1 MKPIVWYTAEQP
13 TLFPALY
20 LMERMARVH
29 HWVVLEEAQF
39 DRDHVQFKVM
49 AQHGVLQLSVELERA
64 SRRRPFNECGVLNP
78 RSWADKTAVTLQTC
92 YGKQSPYRAL
102 KPQIEALF
110 DALSVEP
117 DLVRACDITLLW
129 CADLLGIYTT
139 VWHSRQLTAKRP
151 EEPTAWMASF
161 ADPLEATD
169 YLQGADS
176 MRSYFVKRPFE
187 DRGMLTWGQDFRCR
201 YTSLQGRG
209 VEASM
214 SVLDALFVQG
224 VEATRSLLWVDR
236 GPGFIGTAV
245 QLSR

>member
-49 AQHGVLQLSVELERA
+49 AQHGVLQLSVELERT

-110 DALSVEP
+110 DSLSVE
-117 DLVRACDITLLW
+117 LSKSRLSGECACT
-129 CADLLGIYTT
+129 
-139 VWHSRQLTAKRP
+139 
-151 EEPTAWMASF
+151 
-161 ADPLEATD
+161 
-169 YLQGADS
+169 
-176 MRSYFVKRPFE
+176 
-187 DRGMLTWGQDFRCR
+187 
-201 YTSLQGRG
+201 
-209 VEASM
+209 
-214 SVLDALFVQG
+214 
-224 VEATRSLLWVDR
+224 
-236 GPGFIGTAV
+236 
-245 QLSR
+245 

>member
-1 MKPIVWYTAEQP
+1 VKPSVWYTAEQP

-49 AQHGVLQLSVELERA
+49 AQHGVLTLSVELEGA
-64 SRRRPFNECGVLNP
+64 SRRPFNECGLRNP
-78 RSWADKTAVTLQTC
+78 QRWAEKTAFTLQTC

-110 DALSVEP
+110 DSLSVEP
-117 DLVRACDITLLW
+117 DLVRACDTTLLW
-129 CADLLGIYTT
+129 CADLLGIDAT
-139 VWHSRQLTAKRP
+139 VWHSKQLVAERP

-176 MRSYFVKRPFE
+176 MRSYFVKGPFE
-187 DRGMLTWGQDFRCR
+187 DRGMLTWGQDFRYR
-201 YTSLQGRG
+201 YTSVQGRG

-224 VEATRSLLWVDR
+224 VEATRSLLHLDR
-236 GPGFIGTAV
+236 GRGFIGTAV